1 MRRGRRRLRIA
12 VYPGSF
18 DPVTLGHL
26 DIITRAARLFDKLY
40 VAVLSN
46 SSKRDSFFS
55 WHERVEMLRE
65 STSDLPNAY
74 CESFEG
80 LAVEY
85 ARRRGAQA
93 IVRGLRAVSDFE
105 YELKLA
111 EANRHLAN
119 EIETVFLMTSHQ
131 YSFISS
137 SIVREVAQLGGRID
151 GWVPR
156 CVAHRIAQRY
166 RLDSPT

>member
-1 MRRGRRRLRIA
+1 MKIA

-18 DPVTLGHL
+18 DPVTLGHI
-26 DIITRAARLFDKLY
+26 DIITRAAGLFDRLY

-46 SSKRDSFFS
+46 SAKRDSFFS
-55 WHERVEMLRE
+55 WPERVEMLRE
-65 STSDLPNAY
+65 STAQLSNVH

-85 ARRRGAQA
+85 ARRRGADA

-111 EANRHLAN
+111 EANRHLAR
-119 EIETVFLMTSHQ
+119 EIETVFLMTSHE

-137 SIVREVAQLGGRID
+137 SIVREVAQLGGSVL
-151 GWVPR
+151 GWVPE
-156 CVAHRIAQRY
+156 CVEHRIHQRDDI
-166 RLDSPT
+166 RKGQA